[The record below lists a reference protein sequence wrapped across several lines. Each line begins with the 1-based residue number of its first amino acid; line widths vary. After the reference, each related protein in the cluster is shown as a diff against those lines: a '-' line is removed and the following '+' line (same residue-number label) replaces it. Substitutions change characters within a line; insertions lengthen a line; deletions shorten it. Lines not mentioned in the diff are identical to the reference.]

1 MYTVLLHIWFLHKYI
16 VDRRACHHVIMS
28 RACHHVIMS
37 SCNICNEWTELRRNS
52 MKRPPVLPAGGAG
65 LSLTANCW
73 PAHGGAAFTRR
84 HRHSRH
90 NSLLTMATARAGVW
104 WAFWLLWTKN
114 LSLLT
119 TSNAYLALSIDAH
132 DGIGCSCSCWW
143 LSTENKINVR
153 FTNHIDI
160 GKYCPMYTGSA
171 WRCAWRLVTWPRP
184 GPPLVHRPVVPA
196 PIGWA
201 GASSEQTQHGLSR
214 VAALRKS

>member
-1 MYTVLLHIWFLHKYI
+1 
-16 VDRRACHHVIMS
+16 MS
-28 RACHHVIMS
+28 SCQGHVIMS
-37 SCNICNEWTELRRNS
+37 SCHHVILQHICNEWTELRRNS

-119 TSNAYLALSIDAH
+119 TSKRFFATHILLSPLMPMMVLVVHVHVD
-132 DGIGCSCSCWW
+132 DCPR
-143 LSTENKINVR
+143 KIR
-153 FTNHIDI
+153 L
-160 GKYCPMYTGSA
+160 MYTGLPSNNFNYKGCP
-171 WRCAWRLVTWPRP
+171 WGWY
-184 GPPLVHRPVVPA
+184 A
-196 PIGWA
+196 PKLIIYQQE
-201 GASSEQTQHGLSR
+201 SESGFG
-214 VAALRKS
+214 